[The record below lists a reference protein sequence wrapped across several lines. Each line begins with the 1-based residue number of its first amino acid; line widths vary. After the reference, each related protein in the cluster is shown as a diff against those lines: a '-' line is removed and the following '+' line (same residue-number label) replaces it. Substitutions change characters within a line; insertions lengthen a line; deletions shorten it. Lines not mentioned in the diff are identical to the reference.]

1 MIITTA
7 SNKGGVAKTTTAIHL
22 AAYLQTKG
30 KTLLIDGDPNR
41 SASRWAERGMER
53 GGLPFQVVGVN
64 QAAKYSK
71 GCEHFVIDTE
81 AGEEEEELREI
92 VDGCDLLILPTTPD
106 TMSLDALI
114 QTIELLHKLGTDN
127 YRILLTRV
135 PSPPRREGDEAR
147 EFLQEAGF
155 PLFKSRVREAVA
167 FQKAANEGVLV
178 YQITSD
184 RRARIAW
191 SEYRSV
197 GEEIWNEYQA

>member
-7 SNKGGVAKTTTAIHL
+7 SFKGGVAKTTTAIHL

-30 KTLLIDGDPNR
+30 QTLLIDGDNNR
-41 SASRWAERGMER
+41 SATRWAERSLER
-53 GGLPFQVVGVN
+53 GGLPFKVVGVN
-64 QAAKYSK
+64 QSAKYSK

-81 AGEEEEELREI
+81 ASADEEELREI

-114 QTIELLHKLGTDN
+114 QTIELLRGLGIDK
-127 YRILLTRV
+127 YRVLLTRV
-135 PSPPRREGDEAR
+135 PPPPRREGEEAR
-147 EFLQEAGF
+147 EFLTEAGF
-155 PLFKSRVREAVA
+155 PLFQGKIREAVA

-178 YQITSD
+178 HQVSD

-191 SEYRSV
+191 
-197 GEEIWNEYQA
+197 NEYCTIGKEVFGE